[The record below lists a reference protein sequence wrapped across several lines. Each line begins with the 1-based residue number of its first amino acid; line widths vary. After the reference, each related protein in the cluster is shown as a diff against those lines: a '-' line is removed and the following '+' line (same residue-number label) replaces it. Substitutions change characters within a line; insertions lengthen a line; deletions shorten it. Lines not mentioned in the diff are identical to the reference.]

1 LQKVEDVKEILF
13 TMETGEIYKKA
24 EKVKELLGNMEI
36 GEICK

>member
-13 TMETGEIYKKA
+13 TMETGEICKKA